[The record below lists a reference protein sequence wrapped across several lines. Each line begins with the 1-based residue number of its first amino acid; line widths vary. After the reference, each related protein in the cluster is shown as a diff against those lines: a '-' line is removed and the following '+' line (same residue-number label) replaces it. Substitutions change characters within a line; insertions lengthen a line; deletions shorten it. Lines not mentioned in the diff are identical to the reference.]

1 MLERRSFEKNVVLTV
16 DFCGKVFFFFGFLE
30 WRMFILKVFV
40 W

>member
-16 DFCGKVFFFFGFLE
+16 DFCGKVFFFGFLE